1 MRPRQRQ
8 LAFIKLVQ
16 TQNDMSRHRFLI
28 GAAMTSI
35 LWDGRKRIA
44 VLVSLTLIGL
54 ATIGVLRLG
63 ESTVKDKGTNLVTIS
78 KDGTKIAFTK
88 MGSGP
93 ALILVD
99 GAFCYR
105 ENGPSAQLA
114 LLLARNFTVFTYD
127 RRGRGESRDTA
138 PYAIAREVEDLGSLV
153 NEAGGAAFVV
163 GISSGGALALQAV
176 TSGVTITRLAMYEP
190 PYIVEN
196 GIPRSYKA
204 AKTHLEDL
212 LSAGDRAGA
221 VRFFLTEIYGAPRTF
236 VYMMPLIMRSAWKRN
251 ESVAPT
257 LSYDLTLLEDWTV
270 LTDRRASIAIPTLV
284 VGGEKSPQT
293 LRVAVNTVTT
303 ALPNAHSQYLK
314 GQNHNISAA
323 AVAPVLVD
331 FFQSEQSSRPTQ

>member
-1 MRPRQRQ
+1 
-8 LAFIKLVQ
+8 
-16 TQNDMSRHRFLI
+16 
-28 GAAMTSI
+28 MTEDKVKGN
-35 LWDGRKRIA
+35 LGVNPMWDSRKRFA
-44 VLVSLTLIGL
+44 ALVSFTLIGL
-54 ATIGVLRLG
+54 ATIGVLRQG

-78 KDGTKIAFTK
+78 NDGTRIAFTK
-88 MGSGP
+88 IGSGP

-114 LLLARNFTVFTYD
+114 LLLARYFTVFTYD
-127 RRGRGESRDTA
+127 RRGRGESSNTA

-153 NEAGGAAFVV
+153 NEAGGTAFVV

-176 TSGVTITRLAMYEP
+176 ASGVDVTRLAMYEP

-204 AKTHLEDL
+204 AKRRLEEL

-221 VRFFLTEIYGAPRTF
+221 VRFFLTEIYGAPTAF
-236 VYMMPLIMRSAWKRN
+236 VYMMPFIMRSAWKRN

-257 LSYDLTLLEDWTV
+257 VGYDLAVLEDWTV

-293 LRVAVNTVTT
+293 LRVAVKTVAT

-323 AVAPVLVD
+323 ALAPVLVD
-331 FFQSEQSSRPTQ
+331 FFQLEQSSRASK